1 MMISQCADA
10 IHMNNVGGHASDMCN
25 LYVNDLPPGAD
36 DLWMYRTF
44 SPYGAISSV
53 RVMKDESGLSRG
65 FGFVMFVLVQDAVN
79 AIEAVN
85 GKLVTS

>member
-1 MMISQCADA
+1 MMNSQRADA
-10 IHMNNVGGHASDMCN
+10 IQMKNIGGHASDLCN
-25 LYVNDLPPGAD
+25 LYVNDIPPEAD

-53 RVMKDESGLSRG
+53 RIMKDENGLSRG
-65 FGFVMFVLVQDAVN
+65 FGFVMFVHVQDAFN

-85 GKLVTS
+85 GKPVTS